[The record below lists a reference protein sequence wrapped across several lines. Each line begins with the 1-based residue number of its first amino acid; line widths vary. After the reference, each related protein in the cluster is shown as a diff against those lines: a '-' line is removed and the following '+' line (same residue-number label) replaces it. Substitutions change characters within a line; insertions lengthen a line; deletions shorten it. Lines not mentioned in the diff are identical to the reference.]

1 MDVSALL
8 AQLDTLRKAKAE
20 QQRIVKL
27 HSDMRIASAKKAH
40 KGSGPVV
47 PNFPPVPTHPI
58 IINKGAI
65 YPIHEDVAVVHSASA
80 RAATAAPAPAFNI
93 FSGMRKSVITSGE
106 KLLRALGRRET
117 LPEAQVGKLNGT
129 IKRLQ
134 TLSESALVRRT
145 ANAPRMK
152 DLAHALTIQKTRITQ
167 RGGLRRLRKKG
178 RKTRSRK

>member
-80 RAATAAPAPAFNI
+80 RAATPAFNI

-134 TLSESALVRRT
+134 TLSESELVRRT

>member
-20 QQRIVKL
+20 QQRIVKM

-40 KGSGPVV
+40 KGSGSVV

-65 YPIHEDVAVVHSASA
+65 YPIHEDVAVVHSAAASA
-80 RAATAAPAPAFNI
+80 RAAPAPAFNI

-134 TLSESALVRRT
+134 TLSESELVRRT

-152 DLAHALTIQKTRITQ
+152 DLAHALTIQKTRITH
-167 RGGLRRLRKKG
+167 RGGLRRLRKKA

>member
-40 KGSGPVV
+40 KGSGSVV

-65 YPIHEDVAVVHSASA
+65 YPIHEDVAVVHSVAA
-80 RAATAAPAPAFNI
+80 RAPAPAFNI

-134 TLSESALVRRT
+134 TLSESELVRRT

-152 DLAHALTIQKTRITQ
+152 DLAHALTIQKTRITH
-167 RGGLRRLRKKG
+167 RGGLRRLRKKA

>member
-20 QQRIVKL
+20 QQRIVKM

-40 KGSGPVV
+40 KGTVLPT
-47 PNFPPVPTHPI
+47 FPPVPTHPI
-58 IINKGAI
+58 IINKKGPM
-65 YPIHEDVAVVHSASA
+65 YPIHEDVSVVHSASA
-80 RAATAAPAPAFNI
+80 RAEREAPAPAFNI

-134 TLSESALVRRT
+134 TLSESELVRRT

-167 RGGLRRLRKKG
+167 RGGLRRLRKKA

>member
-65 YPIHEDVAVVHSASA
+65 YPIHEDVAVVHSVAA
-80 RAATAAPAPAFNI
+80 RAAPAPAFNI

-134 TLSESALVRRT
+134 TLSESELVRRT

-152 DLAHALTIQKTRITQ
+152 DLAHALTIQKTRITH

-178 RKTRSRK
+178 HGRKTRSRK